1 MFVDEPDGVLHTIDG
16 GGGEDTLDLTAN
28 GGEALSVNLATGA
41 SSVGTLTRVEA
52 VWAANG
58 NDTLTGSDQSDDY
71 TGLFSFNSGNH
82 AERFRGGAGND
93 TIDGGSDSDGDT
105 DWADYGSSTMG
116 VFVDLMMGTA
126 NDGLGGNDTLAN
138 IDNVSGSSFA
148 DTLYGGSD
156 SRTYFGVTQENFAG
170 GAGNDFIDARQGRD
184 AIILGNSGGI
194 VNLGNSSM
202 EFQNHPVYGNVTVQG
217 GTAID
222 GVDQDT
228 ITAGIQYGVD
238 TLSGIEG
245 VFGGTGNDNIT
256 GGDDDWHSE
265 FFQGGGGNDLID
277 GRDGFDWILYG
288 SATAPVYVDLAYG
301 VALVGA
307 TENDGFTG
315 IEAVSGSDFNDTLL
329 GGRSEEH

>member
-126 NDGLGGNDTLAN
+126 NDGMGGVDTLINIDRVSGGSGNDN
-138 IDNVSGSSFA
+138 
-148 DTLYGGSD
+148 LYGGSD
-156 SRTYFGVTQENFAG
+156 SRNYFGVTEEMFAG
-170 GAGNDFIDARQGRD
+170 GAGNDFIDGRQGRD
-184 AIILGNSGGI
+184 AIILG
-194 VNLGNSSM
+194 
-202 EFQNHPVYGNVTVQG
+202 P
-217 GTAID
+217 
-222 GVDQDT
+222 
-228 ITAGIQYGVD
+228 
-238 TLSGIEG
+238 
-245 VFGGTGNDNIT
+245 
-256 GGDDDWHSE
+256 
-265 FFQGGGGNDLID
+265 GGG
-277 GRDGFDWILYG
+277 
-288 SATAPVYVDLAYG
+288 VV
-301 VALVGA
+301 
-307 TENDGFTG
+307 
-315 IEAVSGSDFNDTLL
+315 
-329 GGRSEEH
+329 